1 MVGGGGRWLMV
12 EGIAIGERPERG
24 EEDRE
29 ERESELY
36 GCLSSLIGR
45 LVIDWLPVYGKI
57 TACAQR

>member
-1 MVGGGGRWLMV
+1 MV